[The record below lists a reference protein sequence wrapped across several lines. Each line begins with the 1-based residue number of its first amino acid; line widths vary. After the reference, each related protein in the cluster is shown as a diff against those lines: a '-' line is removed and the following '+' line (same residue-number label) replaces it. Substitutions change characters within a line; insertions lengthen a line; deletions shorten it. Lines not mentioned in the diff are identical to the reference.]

1 MFRFI
6 TTIETVFDTGVN
18 DVLMTQPIAS
28 NAMDNSEVGCITC
41 KLLVIYDRNNTTIDK
56 VRFVIGMIEFSL
68 DGNEWYDINPMA
80 EQYVQEIREDVLFS
94 RNYMNLDAVYQRN
107 FIILDNFYWP
117 SNRKLGKFFYF
128 KLYPCKF
135 RFVVTDYVNYTKLTL
150 RCTGYRHI
158 VNIDESND

>member
-6 TTIETVFDTGVN
+6 TTAETVFDTGIK

-28 NAMDNSEVGCITC
+28 NAMDNSEVGCIIC
-41 KLLVIYDRNNTTIDK
+41 QLLVIYDRNNIALDE

-80 EQYVQEIREDVLFS
+80 EQYVQEMREKSSYDGW
-94 RNYMNLDAVYQRN
+94 YMNVDAIYQRN
-107 FIILDNFYWP
+107 FIIFDNFYT
-117 SNRKLGKFFYF
+117 SSDKKLSKSFYF
-128 KLYPCKF
+128 KLYPCRF